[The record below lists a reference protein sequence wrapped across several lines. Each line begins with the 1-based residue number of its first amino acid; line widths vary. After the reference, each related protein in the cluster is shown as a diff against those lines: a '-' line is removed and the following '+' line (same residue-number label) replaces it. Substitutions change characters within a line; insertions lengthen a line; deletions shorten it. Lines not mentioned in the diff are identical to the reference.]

1 VRSSASQ
8 AVKAPS
14 VLLNRA
20 THLIPTTFRHQT
32 ASSSRPILGKVNDAD
47 DDEHLISLRFRSL
60 QLYQAFLKGHGE
72 EAEKDAHGTAYLLRS
87 LAV

>member
-1 VRSSASQ
+1 
-8 AVKAPS
+8 
-14 VLLNRA
+14 
-20 THLIPTTFRHQT
+20 
-32 ASSSRPILGKVNDAD
+32 VNDAD